1 MVSEKLLQLEMRIMA
16 YTTLAI
22 LGRILGRTGYMS
34 LTCKLT
40 LEIQWTKLMMK
51 FLVPKKKKKKNPTQT
66 KSEDKI
72 KNKQKRWKHW

>member
-34 LTCKLT
+34 LTWKLT

-51 FLVPKKKKKKNPTQT
+51 FLVPRKKKKKPN
-66 KSEDKI
+66 SDK
-72 KNKQKRWKHW
+72 KWRQNKE

>member
-40 LEIQWTKLMMK
+40 LEIQWTKVMMK
-51 FLVPKKKKKKNPTQT
+51 FLVPKKKKKKKKKKTN
-66 KSEDKI
+66 SDK
-72 KNKQKRWKHW
+72 KWRQNKE